1 VIKLKLNFTFLID
14 RLLLDHDTVLSLNI
28 KFQSTGTPE
37 KYTEA
42 GTDTNATSSKDK
54 ENVSDVQSNRYET
67 PTTPVRFKV
76 KIKDRSTK

>member
-42 GTDTNATSSKDK
+42 GTDIKATSSKDK
-54 ENVSDVQSNRYET
+54 ENMSDVQSNR
-67 PTTPVRFKV
+67 
-76 KIKDRSTK
+76 